1 MIKPLTNSIYLEFN
15 GEPPPATVKGFASV
29 IDGQAYA
36 IGGTSLI
43 AGQNFIIFGVK
54 PGFNK
59 RDIIRGWNAIKKTLD
74 DSKTYYAIIDRDLH
88 TAEALL
94 KHFKFSYIVDD
105 LYIYEG

>member
-1 MIKPLTNSIYLEFN
+1 MIVPLTKSLFLEFH
-15 GEPPPATVKGFASV
+15 GEPPPATIKGFASV
-29 IDGQAYA
+29 IDGEACA

-59 RDIIRGWNAIKKTLD
+59 RDIIRGWHAIKKTLD
-74 DSKTYYAIIDRDLH
+74 DNKTYYAIIDRDLS

-94 KHFKFSYIVDD
+94 NHFNFSYIADD